1 MLPFNVQQFF
11 AVFRAYNSDLW
22 PAIPVAYALGATVL
36 WAIVSQRPV
45 AARLAAVA
53 LALMWL
59 WTGVAY
65 HITYFAEINR
75 LALPFGALFIAEAIL
90 LAAVGAWLRPV
101 TFAVGGYRAIA
112 GWSFIAYVAVAYPL
126 IGLWSGHPLA
136 ELPQFGVTPCPL
148 TLFTFGVLLLAKPP
162 LPWVLLVIPVLWSL
176 VGGSAAFL
184 LHVPQDWVL
193 LASGIATALLLA
205 ATRHSTSPA

>member
-1 MLPFNVQQFF
+1 MLPFTVEQFF
-11 AVFRAYNSDLW
+11 AVFRAYNGSLW
-22 PAIPVAYALGATVL
+22 PAIPVAYALGAAVL

-65 HITYFAEINR
+65 HIAYFAEINR

-90 LAAVGAWLRPV
+90 LVVVAAWRRPIS
-101 TFAVGGYRAIA
+101 FGSAGLPAIA
-112 GWSFIAYVAVAYPL
+112 GWTLIAYTVIAYPL
-126 IGLWSGHPLA
+126 IGWMAGHPLA
-136 ELPQFGVTPCPL
+136 ELPQFGVTPCPV
-148 TLFTFGVLLLAKPP
+148 TLFTFGVLLLARPP
-162 LPWVLLVIPVLWSL
+162 APWLLLVIPVVWSL
-176 VGGSAAFL
+176 IGGSAAFL

-193 LASGIATALLLA
+193 LLSGVATLLLLVLSGN
-205 ATRHSTSPA
+205 RTSPA